1 MFVLIAFP
9 ATSQA
14 LRGEKKNLKKK
25 GKLGFVFGINIYIYI
40 LIALRVFY
48 WSECEDNFIY
58 LFIYSVSSWRFFGG
72 CEIYTFQLMK

>member
-1 MFVLIAFP
+1 MFVLIPFP

-14 LRGEKKNLKKK
+14 LIGEKKTLKNWET
-25 GKLGFVFGINIYIYI
+25 GFCFGYKYIYF

-58 LFIYSVSSWRFFGG
+58 LFIYSVTSWRFFGA